1 MMTRN
6 RHAFHKMLQM
16 LAVVVGLGVAIAPA
30 SLAAERKKAAAKVQ
44 PAKSASAGKAAARK
58 AEPKARTVAA
68 STASRS
74 ATAPRSGSRVAASK
88 RGAVTKVA

>member
-30 SLAAERKKAAAKVQ
+30 SQAAERKKAAAKVQ
-44 PAKSASAGKAAARK
+44 PATGL
-58 AEPKARTVAA
+58 V
-68 STASRS
+68 
-74 ATAPRSGSRVAASK
+74 
-88 RGAVTKVA
+88 